1 MKTYWHFC
9 ALDAE
14 GRPVMRDGATVGVG
28 KRYEI
33 DGAPKLCR
41 RGYHGS
47 ARAIDALFW
56 APGPWVSK
64 RPLEGVIKGDDKVVG
79 TAYTQQVGVDATEAL
94 WTFVRLGA
102 PDVAQQVTE
111 DAAWSAAG
119 YVAWSAAR
127 DAAQDAVRYATW
139 DAAYYAAWYA
149 AWYAE
154 LERQNR
160 RLTSL
165 LNKALQEAG
174 DE

>member
-9 ALDAE
+9 ALDAA
-14 GRPVMRDGATVGVG
+14 GRPVMRDGTMVEVG

-33 DGAPKLCR
+33 DGVPKLCR

-47 ARAIDALFW
+47 ARAIDALDN

-64 RPLEGVIKGDDKVVG
+64 RPLEGVIKGGDQAVG

-111 DAAWSAAG
+111 DAVRIAAWSAAG

-127 DAAQDAVRYATW
+127 SAAQDATW

-149 AWYAE
+149 E
-154 LERQNR
+154 MERQNR
-160 RLTSL
+160 RLTLL
-165 LNKALQEAG
+165 LNKALQEANNE
-174 DE
+174 D